1 MYARTHTQARARARA
16 HTHTHTQM
24 SARAPWCAI
33 KRAATCKGWRE
44 TNLERW
50 KQRTLFLPKSSGAQ
64 KNCPLNFFSNSIPP
78 EFSAPRYRT
87 VDVNELAMLHKDQQN
102 IRVRESGRATE
113 TWEGRVIVFVAMQ
126 EIRAGVGKKIYH
138 QTRVEWLRELRD
150 EVQ

>member
-1 MYARTHTQARARARA
+1 MKTDHARAHTHTHSHSHTLTQTHTRSHTNTHTFTRTRKHT

-33 KRAATCKGWRE
+33 KRAATCKGRRE
-44 TNLERW
+44 TNLECW
-50 KQRTLFLPKSSGAQ
+50 KQRALFLPKSFGAQ

-102 IRVRESGRATE
+102 IRIRESGRATG
-113 TWEGRVIVFVAMQ
+113 TWRV
-126 EIRAGVGKKIYH
+126 G
-138 QTRVEWLRELRD
+138 
-150 EVQ
+150 